1 MRARNG
7 AVGGLGLVICF
18 NLSKQVYKASLVLD
32 RTDFFFEPT
41 AHGVMELCRV
51 EGPGLCRRN
60 NRFRAR
66 GLGGESF
73 RGGLGF
79 RV

>member
-32 RTDFFFEPT
+32 RTDFFLNLQLMESWSSAGSRGQGCAAGTT
-41 AHGVMELCRV
+41 A
-51 EGPGLCRRN
+51 
-60 NRFRAR
+60 F
-66 GLGGESF
+66 GLGASGVKAF
-73 RGGLGF
+73 GG
-79 RV
+79 V